1 MHYIWKEWKE
11 NVKGKGIWISF
22 GIIVLVSL
30 FLLLKSKNLSFEQG
44 IYILQINLFDMMI
57 YLIPIFCL
65 FLGAFSLF
73 QEKEQKTL
81 IMLLT
86 KRDTYFSFLFQK
98 SIAVQTLLVIPIV
111 AWFLLYLLPIKFF
124 FKIDFASYGA
134 LILTF
139 ICLTLVFTQLGIMVG
154 SVSRSKMQ
162 IVGFAIALWFY
173 FFFLHD
179 FILLTFLPE
188 VSYDNVKLFSNVYF
202 LNPISAAR
210 IFLESTLGT
219 YNFDH
224 MSKLLQNFM
233 WLNPGIFLLFNVC
246 FYIIVS
252 FAIGVIL
259 HRKEGKE

>member
-1 MHYIWKEWKE
+1 MHYVWKEWKE
-11 NVKGKGIWISF
+11 NVKGKGLWISF

-30 FLLLKSKNLSFEQG
+30 FLLFKSSSLSFEQG

-86 KRDTYFSFLFQK
+86 RRDTFTGFLLK
-98 SIAVQTLLVIPIV
+98 KTIAVQTLLIIPIV
-111 AWFLLYLLPIKFF
+111 AWFLIYLLPIKFLF
-124 FKIDFASYGA
+124 EIDFISYGA
-134 LILTF
+134 LIVSF
-139 ICLTLVFTQLGIMVG
+139 ICLTLVFTQLGMMIG
-154 SVSRSKMQ
+154 SVSRSIMQ
-162 IVGFAIALWFY
+162 IVGFAVAIWFY

-179 FILLTFLPE
+179 FILLSFLSD
-188 VSYDNVKLFSNVYF
+188 VSYDNVKFFSIVYF

-210 IFLESTLGT
+210 IFLESALGT

-224 MSKLLQNFM
+224 MSKLLQTFM
-233 WLNPGIFLLFNVC
+233 WLKPGIFLLINVC
-246 FYIIVS
+246 FYMIVS
-252 FAIGVIL
+252 FAIGVVF